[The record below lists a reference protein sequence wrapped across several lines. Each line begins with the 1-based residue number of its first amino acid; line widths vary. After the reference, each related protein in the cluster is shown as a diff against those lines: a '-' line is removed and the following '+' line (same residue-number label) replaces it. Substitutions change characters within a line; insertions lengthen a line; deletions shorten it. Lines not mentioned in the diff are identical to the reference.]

1 MCERETIQDQGK
13 SLAPRHQGGR
23 KGGPNF
29 VEQLKQVLFEL
40 THNQGVWLLFLR
52 CFTQASHHIQQRQ
65 SAVFTSS
72 VDDTYDAYEK
82 DIAMVSIFFKKDTLH
97 EYRR

>member
-40 THNQGVWLLFLR
+40 THYQGVWLLFLR
-52 CFTQASHHIQQRQ
+52 CFGT
-65 SAVFTSS
+65 SAPGATHM
-72 VDDTYDAYEK
+72 
-82 DIAMVSIFFKKDTLH
+82 MVSLLLCTSDVSLKSPS
-97 EYRR
+97 RV